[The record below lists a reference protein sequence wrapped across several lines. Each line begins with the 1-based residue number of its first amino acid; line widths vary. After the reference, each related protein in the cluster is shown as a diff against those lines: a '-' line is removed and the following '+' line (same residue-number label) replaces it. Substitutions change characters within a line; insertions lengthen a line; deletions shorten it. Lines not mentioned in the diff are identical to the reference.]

1 MYLIMLAIGLFCGII
16 TGLLSIGGGIILV
29 FSLMLLLPLIS
40 GAQFPMQTIAGLSI
54 MQSVF
59 STASGGYFYI
69 RSKLVDRKIVM
80 MIGVPAFF
88 GGMIGVLIANSSSD
102 TLLRIIFTCLA
113 ISAAVI
119 MQVPYKSNENPKPFQ
134 FKLSST
140 TLTIIGSAGIGVL
153 GGLVGVA
160 AGFIF
165 VPLMIF
171 VYRLPIKQAIGSSL
185 ITCFLLAV
193 GSFITKLS
201 VETVPLGYGTMLI
214 IGGIL
219 GAQIGGRITMSLQ
232 SITLKRIAAY
242 SILIISIKLF
252 YDLF

>member
-1 MYLIMLAIGLFCGII
+1 MLGIGLFCGMI
-16 TGLLSIGGGIILV
+16 TGLLSVGGGIILV

-40 GAQFPMQTIAGLSI
+40 GTHFTMQTIAGLSI
-54 MQSVF
+54 MQTVF

-69 RSKLVDRKIVM
+69 QNQLVDKIVVLRLG
-80 MIGVPAFF
+80 IPAFI
-88 GGMIGVLIANSSSD
+88 GGMIGVIIASNSSD
-102 TLLRIIFTCLA
+102 FILRVIFAGLA
-113 ISAAVI
+113 IAAAVI
-119 MQVPYKSNENPKPFQ
+119 MQIPNKPQEKHTSFH
-134 FKLSST
+134 FSPLSST
-140 TLTIIGSAGIGVL
+140 LTVIAGLSIGTI

-171 VYRLPIKQAIGSSL
+171 VYKLPIKKAIGSSL

-201 VETVPLGYGTMLI
+201 VEAVPLGYGIMLI
-214 IGGIL
+214 IGGVL
-219 GAQIGGRITMSLQ
+219 GAQIGGRITLNLR
-232 SITLKRIAAY
+232 SITLKRFAAY

>member
-1 MYLIMLAIGLFCGII
+1 MYLIMLAIGLFCGTI
-16 TGLLSIGGGIILV
+16 TGLLSVGGGIILV
-29 FSLMLLLPLIS
+29 FSLILLLPLVS
-40 GAQFPMQTIAGLSI
+40 GNHFTMQTIAGLSI

-59 STASGGYFYI
+59 STASGGYYYI
-69 RSKLVDRKIVM
+69 RTQLVDKIVVLWL
-80 MIGVPAFF
+80 GVPAFV
-88 GGMIGVLIANSSSD
+88 GGMIGVIIANYSSD
-102 TLLRIIFTCLA
+102 FILRAIFAALA
-113 ISAAVI
+113 IAAAII
-119 MQVPYKSNENPKPFQ
+119 MQIPQKANENPIPFQ
-134 FKLSST
+134 FSPLSK
-140 TLTIIGSAGIGVL
+140 TLTVIGGITIGIL

-171 VYRLPIKQAIGSSL
+171 IYKLPIKKAIGSSL

-201 VETVPLGYGTMLI
+201 VEAVPIGYGIMLI
-214 IGGIL
+214 VGGVI
-219 GAQIGGRITMSLQ
+219 GAQIGGRITMSLK

-242 SILIISIKLF
+242 SILIISMKLF